1 MKGPIGKY
9 KIIKELGR
17 GGMSRVYL
25 VEDMVLKKKWAMKM
39 VDKMG
44 PDGHFYG
51 KNLLEEARI
60 MKDLDHPLL
69 PKVLEIFNMD
79 DKLCMIMEYVP
90 GKSLEEIVTREGRL
104 AEDDVKVKFMEL
116 ADCMAYLHSLK
127 NKVIY
132 SDMKPSN
139 IMMTEDG
146 RLKLIDFSVA
156 RLGTG
161 KEIFPANLYASSGY
175 APPEQY
181 IGNKIDEKTDIYGL
195 GMTMYR
201 LASGLDPSSDDFIYK
216 PLRDLRPEISKDL
229 DKIIGLC
236 IKEKPEERYGSIRAL
251 VKDLKKYDKKRER
264 NKKYAKL
271 AVISALSIAAIFSE
285 FSGKREEKL
294 LNAHLLNVDP
304 TNIRV
309 CEFIREN
316 PIDLNGGKST
326 EKCLDMFLKR
336 AVYEGEDPDLTGEKL
351 RSEREAMFLIFNYL
365 DKSIEREGRET
376 SGGDELEKI
385 KRLFTTDTLGK
396 DLYFREAGPWGRAF
410 INNFIEYFEYKE
422 GVCLGKDL

>member
-90 GKSLEEIVTREGRL
+90 GKSLEEIVKREGRL
-104 AEDDVKVKFMEL
+104 VEKDVKVKFMEL
-116 ADCMAYLHSLK
+116 ADCLAYLHSLK

-156 RLGTG
+156 RLEIG
-161 KEIFPANLYASSGY
+161 KEFFQAKLYASSGY

-285 FSGKREEKL
+285 FSGKRGEKL

-304 TNIRV
+304 TNTRV

-326 EKCLDMFLKR
+326 EKYLDMFLKR

-365 DKSIEREGRET
+365 DKSIECEGRET
-376 SGGDELEKI
+376 SGGNDLEKI

-396 DLYFREAGPWGRAF
+396 GLYFREAGPWGRAF

-422 GVCLGKDL
+422 GICLGKDL